1 MCLSGFFRIYKFG
14 HCALNTSIFIES
26 MADMSYFFLSQ
37 IFFLFENPSN
47 FACNYNQKAFIIYTK
62 IL

>member
-1 MCLSGFFRIYKFG
+1 MI
-14 HCALNTSIFIES
+14 
-26 MADMSYFFLSQ
+26 DMSDFFLSE